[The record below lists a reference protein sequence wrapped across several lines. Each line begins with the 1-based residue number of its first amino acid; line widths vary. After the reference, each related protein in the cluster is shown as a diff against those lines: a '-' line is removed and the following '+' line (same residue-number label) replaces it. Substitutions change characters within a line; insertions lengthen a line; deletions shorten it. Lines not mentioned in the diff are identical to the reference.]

1 MHKNSYIHGLTELQI
16 LSYVL
21 RSIFEGK
28 SEVQIVDR
36 FDGDTVLVKTW
47 IDTLKQIDFVATNH
61 FNELVITS
69 DGKDYLQ
76 KFESRWCKLCHDP
89 LFHQSITSHSI
100 ER

>member
-1 MHKNSYIHGLTELQI
+1 MHNNSYIHDLTETQI

-28 SEVQIVDR
+28 SEDQIVDR

-47 IDTLKQIDFVATNH
+47 IDTLKQIDFVVLNH

-69 DGKDYLQ
+69 DGKYYLQ
-76 KFESRWCKLCHDP
+76 KFDSNR
-89 LFHQSITSHSI
+89 
-100 ER
+100 

>member
-61 FNELVITS
+61 FNE
-69 DGKDYLQ
+69 
-76 KFESRWCKLCHDP
+76 
-89 LFHQSITSHSI
+89 
-100 ER
+100 